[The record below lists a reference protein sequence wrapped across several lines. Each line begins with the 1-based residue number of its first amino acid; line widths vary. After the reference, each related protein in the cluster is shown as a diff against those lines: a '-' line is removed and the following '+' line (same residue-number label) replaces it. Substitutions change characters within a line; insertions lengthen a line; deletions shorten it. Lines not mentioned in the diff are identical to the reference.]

1 MRPGFSLVACPV
13 ERKKFVVGKDKQPRK
28 GKESSKQTA
37 EFPKMAGGPARRATA
52 LVEENYAVAR
62 R

>member
-1 MRPGFSLVACPV
+1 MVPKVSPLDRASQ
-13 ERKKFVVGKDKQPRK
+13 EK

-37 EFPKMAGGPARRATA
+37 EFPKMGRRLPRRATA

-62 R
+62 LRKPEVL